1 MAGQILRHATSR
13 RHVLKAI
20 SGDCSVPAAFLTV
33 SLLSHCCALSLAASV
48 HELPA
53 GRRAGSDGT
62 RECAAGRRD
71 AHSTS
76 ALRGAIGWVGA
87 PSPVSHLSRTASWTH
102 RSSCSL
108 LAGKQL
114 LPAASLLRAG
124 RPARLSMSGGGV
136 VADPPADFARAKRPE
151 LAPDVTLYDGALASK
166 VERVKELLE
175 GFLPASV
182 DLEVCIP

>member
-1 MAGQILRHATSR
+1 MAGQLLRPATSR
-13 RHVLKAI
+13 RLW
-20 SGDCSVPAAFLTV
+20 TV
-33 SLLSHCCALSLAASV
+33 SLLTHCCALSFAASV

-62 RECAAGRRD
+62 RESAAGRRD
-71 AHSTS
+71 AHSTAS

-102 RSSCSL
+102 RSSLVSSCSL

-114 LPAASLLRAG
+114 LPAAALLRSS
-124 RPARLSMSGGGV
+124 RNQPARLSMSGGGV

-166 VERVKELLE
+166 VERVRALLQD
-175 GFLPASV
+175 FLPASV